1 MKKWWLILPLFVLVI
16 TIILIIR
23 YRDLVE
29 KTKHTII
36 TTGSSVQISPDGEKK
51 IEAQQNVYK
60 VTKWNPETGQLRVQ
74 KTNVEEDAIDVD
86 PTTMKVL
93 VPFKERDK
101 MGAMMVLSETDGIA
115 WKTAFCT
122 GDEVNIITDDTGRI
136 VSVMNIGQRICGAI

>member
-1 MKKWWLILPLFVLVI
+1 MKKWWLFLPLFVLVI

-29 KTKHTII
+29 KTKRIVI

-86 PTTMKVL
+86 PATMKVL
-93 VPFKERDK
+93 IPFKERDK

-122 GDEVNIITDDTGRI
+122 GDKVNIITDDTGRI